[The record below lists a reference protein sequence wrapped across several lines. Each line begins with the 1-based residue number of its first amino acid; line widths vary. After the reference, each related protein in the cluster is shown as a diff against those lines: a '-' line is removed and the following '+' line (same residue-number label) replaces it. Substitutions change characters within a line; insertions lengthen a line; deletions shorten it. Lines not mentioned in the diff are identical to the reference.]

1 MKVYVVNKEY
11 CNGENDYTNLEK
23 IFTTLEKANN
33 YIAEMGVRYKD
44 DFGFQYKWYYWDV
57 EEVEVE

>member
-1 MKVYVVNKEY
+1 MKVYVVNKEH
-11 CNGENDYTNLEK
+11 CSGESNSTDLEK

-33 YIAEMGVRYKD
+33 YIAEMEIRHKD
-44 DFGFQYKWYYWDV
+44 SFGFQYKWYYWDV